1 MIILSYRLD
10 LGGTTM
16 NKIIMEIVKHPV
28 KCKLLL
34 ELLKCEQ
41 TTAKHLSETFSDIPP
56 ATLYRYLK
64 KMTADGVLKI
74 VNQTQVRGAME
85 KTYALAIDLKKEM
98 NDILDNNSGEAYMQ
112 AFIQYMLGFAEQF
125 QEYCKKENINIA
137 NDKSGFS
144 LVPLY
149 LSDEELDTFMKSYS
163 QITEQY
169 RDNTPTKDRKL
180 RSIGLIIAPP
190 TRK

>member
-1 MIILSYRLD
+1 
-10 LGGTTM
+10 
-16 NKIIMEIVKHPV
+16 
-28 KCKLLL
+28 
-34 ELLKCEQ
+34 
-41 TTAKHLSETFSDIPP
+41 
-56 ATLYRYLK
+56 
-64 KMTADGVLKI
+64 MTADGVLKI
-74 VNQTQVRGAME
+74 VNQMQVRGAME

-125 QEYCKKENINIA
+125 QEYCKKEDLNIA
-137 NDKSGFS
+137 KDKSGFS

-163 QITEQY
+163 QITEKY
-169 RDNTPTKDRKL
+169 RDNAPTKDRKL

-190 TRK
+190 TMK